1 MDNTKHTPLYD
12 KHVALGGKMVEF
24 AGYMMP
30 VHYDT
35 TIQDEHENVRANIGV
50 FDVSH
55 MGEFI
60 IEGKEALDL
69 VQSITTN
76 DASKL
81 VVGQA
86 QYTCMPNEDGGIV
99 DDMIIYKLSDEKF
112 MLVVNASN
120 MEKDWNWIKK
130 HNTFD
135 AKMRDDS
142 MTMGILAVQGPKATA
157 LVQKLTSKDL
167 SEIKFYHFAI
177 GDVAGVGDIIISAT
191 GYTGSGGFE
200 LYIPNDKMNKI
211 WDALFEEGKDL
222 NILPAGL
229 GARDTLRLEMG
240 YCLYGNDI
248 DDTTSPIEA
257 GLKWITKFKKEANY
271 PSKQL
276 FIEQF
281 KNGVSRKL
289 TAFKMEG
296 KRIPRH
302 GYKVFNENGEEI
314 GFVTS
319 GTFSPSL
326 DIPVGMAY
334 VKPEY
339 AKSGS
344 KIYIEFRKKK
354 MEADVVKLPFYKGG

>member
-1 MDNTKHTPLYD
+1 MDNLKYTALYK

-30 VHYDT
+30 VHYNT
-35 TIQDEHENVRANIGV
+35 TIQEEHENVRANIGV

-60 IEGKEALDL
+60 VEGAEALDL

-81 VVGQA
+81 IIGQA
-86 QYTCMPNEDGGIV
+86 QYTCMPNENGGIV
-99 DDMIIYKLSDEKF
+99 DDMIIYKLSETKF

-120 MEKDWNWIKK
+120 IEKDWNWIES

-135 AKMRDDS
+135 AQMRDDS
-142 MTMGILAVQGPKATA
+142 MTMGILAVQGPKAVE
-157 LVQKLTSKDL
+157 LLQKLTSKDL
-167 SEIKFYHFAI
+167 SKIKFYHFTI
-177 GDVAGVGDIIISAT
+177 GDIAGIDNVILSAT

-200 LYIPNDKMNKI
+200 LYVKNHDLPIV
-211 WDALFEEGKDL
+211 WDVLFDEGGS
-222 NILPAGL
+222 IGIMPAGL

-248 DDTTSPIEA
+248 DETTSPIEA
-257 GLKWITKFKKEANY
+257 GLKWITKFKKEADY

-276 FIEQF
+276 FINQF
-281 KNGVSRKL
+281 KNGVEKKL
-289 TAFKMEG
+289 IAFKMEG

-302 GYKVFNENGEEI
+302 GYKVYNLENDEI
-314 GFVTS
+314 GYVTS
-319 GTFSPSL
+319 GSFSPSL
-326 DIPVGMAY
+326 DMPIGMAY
-334 VKPEY
+334 VKPNY
-339 AKSGS
+339 ATAGS
-344 KIYIEFRKKK
+344 EILVEFRKKK
-354 MEADVVKLPFYKGG
+354 MKADVIKLPFYKG

>member
-12 KHVALGGKMVEF
+12 KHITLGGKMVEF

-30 VHYDT
+30 VHYNT
-35 TIQDEHENVRANIGV
+35 TIQEEHENVRANVGV

-86 QYTCMPNEDGGIV
+86 QYTCMPNDDGGIV
-99 DDMIIYKLSDEKF
+99 DDMIIYKLSEEKF
-112 MLVVNASN
+112 MFVVNASN

-130 HNTFD
+130 HNVFD

-157 LVQKLTSKDL
+157 LIQKLTSKDL

-200 LYIPNDKMNKI
+200 LYVPNGKMNRI
-211 WDALFEEGKDL
+211 WDALFEEGKNH

-257 GLKWITKFKKEANY
+257 GLKWITKFKKEADY

-276 FIEQF
+276 FIEQY
-281 KNGVSRKL
+281 KNGVDRKL

-302 GYKVFNENGEEI
+302 GYKVFDENGEEI